1 MDLLSFFLASVLL
14 FLITILVYIYCYN
27 RLNYWR
33 RKGVP
38 QLTDTDKIFGDFKRG
53 ILFRSPPGYH
63 FGELYH
69 RMPKD
74 VPYVGFYIFHKPCL
88 LLRDPEIIKQ
98 ILVKDFHNFS
108 NRHFSGSQQR
118 DSSGMRNL
126 FGLVNPGWRYLR
138 RKISP
143 TFTRKNLKHM
153 LTLMIDAGKP
163 MMEFL
168 NKNINDKEKKIIDA
182 QDINYR
188 YTADLIANV
197 ALGFKADS
205 FNCPESDYTK
215 YFMDFFHSFKRMIA
229 VFIVFFVPE
238 LVTVVGPRVL
248 YDATFVQNIF
258 WKVFESRE
266 KSGNKRGDIIDTLI
280 ELKNSTQDPV
290 YKFEGDNLFAQSST
304 FFSGFQTSSHVCAFT
319 LMELAKSKECQ
330 DRARDCI
337 KEAVAKYGWTLEGF
351 NEMKYMEQVISE
363 GVRMHPSV
371 PILDRYTLDDYKI
384 PNTDLTIEKGTPIY
398 ISLYGLH
405 RDSEFFENPDVF
417 DPDRFSKEK
426 KMHENYLPFGTGPR
440 KCVGMKAGRL
450 FVKVV
455 ISMILS
461 EYEVYLQPSE
471 KINLDKRATFTTAE
485 NGINMTFTKI

>member
-1 MDLLSFFLASVLL
+1 MDFLSFFLASMLL
-14 FLITILVYIYCYN
+14 FLIIILVYIYCYN

-63 FGELYH
+63 FGELYQ

-108 NRHFSGSQQR
+108 NRHFAGSQQR

-126 FGLVNPGWRYLR
+126 FGIVNPGWRYLR

-143 TFTRKNLKHM
+143 TFTRKNLKKM

-182 QDINYR
+182 QDVNYR

-229 VFIVFFVPE
+229 VFTVFFVPE

-258 WKVFESRE
+258 WKFFESRE
-266 KSGNKRGDIIDTLI
+266 KSGNKRGDFIDTLI

-304 FFSGFQTSSHVCAFT
+304 FF
-319 LMELAKSKECQ
+319 L
-330 DRARDCI
+330 
-337 KEAVAKYGWTLEGF
+337 W
-351 NEMKYMEQVISE
+351 
-363 GVRMHPSV
+363 
-371 PILDRYTLDDYKI
+371 
-384 PNTDLTIEKGTPIY
+384 
-398 ISLYGLH
+398 
-405 RDSEFFENPDVF
+405 
-417 DPDRFSKEK
+417 FS
-426 KMHENYLPFGTGPR
+426 N
-440 KCVGMKAGRL
+440 
-450 FVKVV
+450 
-455 ISMILS
+455 
-461 EYEVYLQPSE
+461 
-471 KINLDKRATFTTAE
+471 
-485 NGINMTFTKI
+485 